1 MSDVP
6 AKMTAI
12 SIEQPG
18 GPEALV
24 PIEIDVPVPAPG
36 ELLIKV
42 AAAGVNRPDVLQ
54 RQGGYPPPPG
64 ASETPGLEIA
74 GTVVASSAPA
84 KRFKVGDEV
93 CALVPGGGYAEY
105 CVVAENN
112 ALPVPAGLSLVEAAG
127 IPETFFTVWTN
138 VFERG
143 GLKPGESFLVHGG
156 SSGIG
161 TTAIMLAT
169 AFGARTFSTA
179 GSPDKCAICEQLGAE
194 ICVNYR
200 EADFVETIR
209 EATGKRGVDVILDM
223 VGGDYIARNIKLAAP
238 DGRIVSIAFLQGSK
252 AEVNFMPVML
262 KRLTLTGST
271 LRIRPVEQKAA
282 IAAALEEKVWPLMA
296 DGKLKPII
304 HKTFPLKDAASAH
317 ALMESSEH
325 IGKIILKV

>member
-1 MSDVP
+1 MSNIP
-6 AKMTAI
+6 STMTAI
-12 SIEQPG
+12 GIDQPG

-24 PIEIDVPVPAPG
+24 PVRIDVPKPQPG
-36 ELLIKV
+36 ELLIKI

-64 ASETPGLEIA
+64 APETPGLEIA
-74 GTVVASSAPA
+74 GTIVAANGSP
-84 KRFKVGDEV
+84 KRFKIGDEV

-105 CVVAENN
+105 CTVSEDN
-112 ALPVPAGLSLVEAAG
+112 ALPVPEGLSLVEAAG

-143 GLKPGESFLVHGG
+143 DLKPGENFLVHGG

-179 GSPDKCAICEQLGAE
+179 GSPDKCAMCEQLGAE

-200 EADFVETIR
+200 EADYVEVIR
-209 EATGKRGVDVILDM
+209 AATGKHGVDVTLDM
-223 VGGDYIARNIKLAAP
+223 VGGDYIARNIKLAAR

-252 AEVNFMPVML
+252 AEVDFLPIMM

-271 LRIRPVEQKAA
+271 LRIRPIAEKAA
-282 IAAALEEKVWPLMA
+282 IAAALEAKVWPLIA
-296 DGKLKPII
+296 QGRVKPII
-304 HKTFPLKDAASAH
+304 HKTFPLTDAAAAH
-317 ALMESSEH
+317 TLMESSEH
-325 IGKIILKV
+325 IGKIILET